1 MRSDLA
7 IRLLQSANV
16 IADYKIDIDSFVE
29 DTKDSHLGLLEA
41 KENVEALVS
50 LMQRSKQQ
58 GPVER
63 LTKVKERIEEA
74 LDVLRRLDALY
85 HSGKIGFGNRTPQVR
100 HTKQTHSL
108 QKSQERPD
116 KDRPTRGLFTQK

>member
-7 IRLLQSANV
+7 LRLLQSAEI
-16 IADYKIDIDSFVE
+16 IADYKIDVDSLVE
-29 DTKDSHLGLLEA
+29 DTKDAHLGLLEA

-50 LMQRSKQQ
+50 LMQRSKKQ

-85 HSGKIGFGNRTPQVR
+85 HSGRVSFGNRTPQVR
-100 HTKQTHSL
+100 HTKKTHSL
-108 QKSQERPD
+108 QRSQERPD
-116 KDRPTRGLFTQK
+116 KNRPTRNLLTQK